1 MKNSIEDNKTH
12 WKHNFDY
19 KYLGAYSLNENQ
31 EITLTIKN
39 VKKELIVSAN
49 GVKEECTIAHFREA
63 VNGEIK
69 PMVLNKTNCKII
81 EKLYNTPYI
90 ENWFGKRITIY
101 VQNVKAFGD
110 YVDALRVKQI
120 LPPSNKKTLDP
131 KSDVWEKAKEAVKN
145 GSTFESLN
153 KNYSIT
159 KQNFELLCS

>member
-1 MKNSIEDNKTH
+1 MKTIEDNKTH
-12 WKHNFDY
+12 WKENFDY
-19 KYLGAYSLNENQ
+19 KYLGAYSLQPGQ
-31 EITLTIKN
+31 EVTLTIKN
-39 VKKELIVSAN
+39 VKKELITGTN
-49 GVKEECTIAHFREA
+49 GVKEECTIAYFKEPL
-63 VNGEIK
+63 NNEMK

-81 EKLYNTPYI
+81 EKLYKTPYI

-120 LPPSNKKTLDP
+120 IPASNKPILTPDSKI
-131 KSDVWEKAKEAVKN
+131 WEKAKIAVKN

-159 KQNFELLCS
+159 KQNFDLLCS